1 MQPFGENVYIFGHGG
16 NPDCP
21 DLPNLPNG
29 TNNTTG
35 LSGFSVPG
43 IGLPSEWANSE
54 AIATPFPSLRPT
66 INNRFVN
73 QDDALFDEGYDSEGG
88 LPFHNDIKDGAAE
101 EYDEAAIGGGATE
114 APPPIA
120 VSSYSSAD

>member
-1 MQPFGENVYIFGHGG
+1 MQHFGENVDIFGHGG

-29 TNNTTG
+29 TNNTAG
-35 LSGFSVPG
+35 LSGFGVPG

-54 AIATPFPSLRPT
+54 AIATPFPSSRPT

-73 QDDALFDEGYDSEGG
+73 QDNDGWDQGNQNVYLHTAEHFGAL
-88 LPFHNDIKDGAAE
+88 N
-101 EYDEAAIGGGATE
+101 
-114 APPPIA
+114 
-120 VSSYSSAD
+120 SYSSFYEPMPEYK

>member
-1 MQPFGENVYIFGHGG
+1 MQPFGENVDIFGHGG

-29 TNNTTG
+29 TNNTAG
-35 LSGFSVPG
+35 LSGFGVPG

-54 AIATPFPSLRPT
+54 AIAMPFPSSRPT

-88 LPFHNDIKDGAAE
+88 LPFYNDITEEAVE
-101 EYDEAAIGGGATE
+101 EYDEAVIGGGA
-114 APPPIA
+114 
-120 VSSYSSAD
+120 